1 MASAGEKTAQGL
13 TYTAMARR
21 AQAPLRLFIAVVLA
35 ISFHAQLENVWLW
48 GWLGAYVAAQL
59 LEIWALWAFRAEA
72 PTPSTLRAGLA
83 IGSIFLL
90 ATTFGAVAL
99 PLWLLPGSL
108 GPAGAVLLLAGSILN
123 VLSLS
128 RGSPLAFMA
137 GAIPYAAYLMS
148 APLIDRAVRGSDP
161 FSGPFLLAELLF
173 LVAAVLVY
181 HAAERLAET
190 QNRTHAEL
198 DARRSIAEADAE
210 AKSTFAAMVSHEL
223 RTPLSAILAAA
234 GEIQRRA
241 VEPEVRERAGL
252 INQAGRM
259 MRALLD
265 DLLDLSK
272 LEAKRMRVEQIAF
285 DLPLLIEDVA
295 LFWSSEAHR
304 RGLALTLQGAEALPA
319 MAEGD
324 PMRLRQILNNLLS
337 NAVKFTDAGGIRI
350 EVASHAVAGERLI
363 LKLCVVDSGA
373 GMAADR
379 LARIFTPF
387 DQGDDSV
394 ARTHGGTG
402 LGLAISRELARLMG
416 GDLNV
421 ESVPG
426 QGSRFT
432 LLASLG
438 VVASGPSSSAT
449 DLVGE
454 APAPAPA
461 LAARILAVDDHEMGR
476 RAMSLLLGPLGADV
490 TLAESGM
497 TALELLATERFDL
510 VLMDVTMAGL
520 DGLEACRRLRASAGL
535 NQATPVLAVTG
546 LTGPGEI
553 EACLAAGMNAWVAKP
568 VDAGKLYDAI
578 ERALVDRDLD
588 DVAAA

>member
-1 MASAGEKTAQGL
+1 MVSLGEKTAQGL

-35 ISFHAQLENVWLW
+35 VSFHAQLDNIWLW

-59 LEIWALWAFRAEA
+59 LEIWALWTFRPDA
-72 PTPSTLRAGLA
+72 PTPSALRAGLA

-90 ATTFGAVAL
+90 AAVFGAVAV

-108 GPAGAVLLLAGSILN
+108 GPAGSVLLLAGSILN

-148 APLIDRAVRGSDP
+148 APLIDRAIRGSDP
-161 FSGPFLLAELLF
+161 FSVPFLLAELLF

-181 HAAERLAET
+181 HAAERLAEG
-190 QNRTHAEL
+190 QAKVHAEL
-198 DARRSIAEADAE
+198 DARRTEAEADAE

-234 GEIQRRA
+234 AEIQRRA
-241 VEPEVRERAGL
+241 IEPEVRERAGL
-252 INQAGRM
+252 VNQAGRM

-272 LEAKRMRVEQIAF
+272 LEAKRMGVEQIPF

-304 RGLALTLQGAEALPA
+304 KGLALTLHGAETLPA
-319 MAEGD
+319 TAQGD

-337 NAVKFTDAGGIRI
+337 NAVKFTDRGGVRI
-350 EVASHAVAGERLI
+350 EVASHRVAGDRLI
-363 LKLCVVDSGA
+363 LKLCVVDTGA
-373 GMAADR
+373 GVDADR
-379 LARIFTPF
+379 LSRIFTPF
-387 DQGDDSV
+387 DQGGNSI

-421 ESVPG
+421 ESSPG

-438 VVASGPSSSAT
+438 RAADDGARTTEAAEGPAELSGAMS
-449 DLVGE
+449 
-454 APAPAPA
+454 
-461 LAARILAVDDHEMGR
+461 ARILAVDDHEIGR
-476 RAMSLLLGPLGADV
+476 RAMGLLLGPLGADV
-490 TLAESGM
+490 TLAEGGQH
-497 TALELLATERFDL
+497 ALDLLAMERFDL
-510 VLMDVTMAGL
+510 VLMDVTMAGM
-520 DGLEACRRLRASAGL
+520 DGLEACRRLRGRPGP
-535 NQATPVLAVTG
+535 NQNAPVLAVTG
-546 LTGPGEI
+546 LTEAKDV
-553 EACLAAGMNAWVAKP
+553 EACLAAGMNGWVAKP
-568 VDAGKLYDAI
+568 VDARELYDAI
-578 ERALVDRDLD
+578 EKALVGRDVSD
-588 DVAAA
+588 AAAA

>member
-1 MASAGEKTAQGL
+1 MVSVGEKTAQGL

-21 AQAPLRLFIAVVLA
+21 GQAPLRLFIAVVLA
-35 ISFHAQLENVWLW
+35 VSFHAQLDNVWLW
-48 GWLGAYVAAQL
+48 GWLGCYVAAQL
-59 LEIWALWAFRAEA
+59 LEIWALWAFRPDA
-72 PTPSTLRAGLA
+72 PAPSRFRAGMA
-83 IGSIFLL
+83 FGSIFVL
-90 ATTFGAVAL
+90 AAVFGAVAV

-137 GAIPYAAYLMS
+137 GAIPYATYLMS
-148 APLIDRAVRGSDP
+148 APLIDRALRGSDP

-181 HAAERLAET
+181 HAAERLAEN

-198 DARRSIAEADAE
+198 DARRSLAEADAE

-234 GEIQRRA
+234 GEIQRRSP
-241 VEPEVRERAGL
+241 EPDLRERAAL

-285 DLPLLIEDVA
+285 DLPLLVEDVA

-304 RGLALTLQGAEALPA
+304 KGLALTLHGAETLPA
-319 MAEGD
+319 MAMGD

-337 NAVKFTDAGGIRI
+337 NAVKFTKAGGVRI
-350 EVASHAVAGERLI
+350 EVASHEVAGEKVI
-363 LKLCVVDSGA
+363 LTLCVVDTGA
-373 GMAADR
+373 GVDPDR
-379 LARIFTPF
+379 MARIFTPF
-387 DQGDDSV
+387 DQGADSV

-421 ESVPG
+421 ESTPG

-438 VVASGPSSSAT
+438 RAADTERDLTAAPPEPASN
-449 DLVGE
+449 
-454 APAPAPA
+454 
-461 LAARILAVDDHEMGR
+461 LAARILAVDDHEIGR
-476 RAMSLLLGPLGADV
+476 RTMGLLLGPLGADV
-490 TLAESGM
+490 TLAESGAA
-497 TALELLATERFDL
+497 ALDLLAIERFDL
-510 VLMDVTMAGL
+510 VLMDVTMAGM
-520 DGLEACRRLRASAGL
+520 DGLETCRRLRAQPGP
-535 NQATPVLAVTG
+535 NQNAPVLAVTG
-546 LTGPGEI
+546 LTGDQDVQ
-553 EACLAAGMNAWVAKP
+553 ACLAAGMNAWVAKP
-568 VDAGKLYDAI
+568 VDARDLYNAI
-578 ERALVDRDLD
+578 EKALLGRRIAA
-588 DVAAA
+588 VAAA